1 MKVIY
6 DRIESIRGNLIMVRA
21 EGVSLGELARIELAD
36 GRLVY
41 ASVLRIDGNLVTLQV
56 FENTRGISTSDRV
69 SFLKRQMQVVY
80 GDTLFGRRMSGSGVP
95 IDGGPI
101 PEGEKVNIGTP
112 SFNPT
117 RRVIPRL
124 MVQTNIPMIDV
135 FNCLVKSQKIPI
147 FSVAGEP
154 YNALLMRI
162 ANQTDADVVIIGG
175 MGLTFKDY
183 QAFIDNAEEAG
194 SAHKTIMFIHRAT
207 DPAVE
212 CLLAPDMALACAE
225 RFAMNG
231 KHVLVLLTD
240 MTAFADAIKEI
251 AITMDQVPS
260 NRGYPGSLYSDLAAR
275 YEKAVL
281 IEGSGSITIVAVTT
295 MPGDDVTHP
304 VPDNTGY
311 ITEGQF
317 YLHNGVIDPFGSLSR
332 LKQLV
337 IGKVTREDHGDLANA
352 MIRLYAESKKARE
365 RQSMGFKLSHWD
377 EQLIAFGKLFE
388 EKMMNLEVNCPI
400 EEALDLGWALLGQ
413 CFKPDQVGIRQ
424 KYIDAYWVK
433 NAKQQEE
440 KKEDSIKP
448 SVKRPKEAQHV

>member
-1 MKVIY
+1 MKTVY
-6 DRIESIRGNLIMVRA
+6 DRIESMRGNLVTVTA
-21 EGVSLGELARIELAD
+21 SGVALGELARIDLQN
-36 GRLVY
+36 GRSLY
-41 ASVLRIDGNLVTLQV
+41 ASVLRIEGEQVTLQV
-56 FENTRGISTSDRV
+56 FQNTRGISTNDKV
-69 SFLKRQMQVVY
+69 TFLNRQMQATS
-80 GDTLFGRRMSGSGVP
+80 GDALLGRRLSGTGEP
-95 IDGGPI
+95 IDGGPQLN
-101 PEGEKVNIGTP
+101 GEKVNIGST
-112 SFNPT
+112 SFNPVK
-117 RRVIPRL
+117 RVIPRFQ
-124 MVQTNIPMIDV
+124 VRTNIPMIDV

-154 YNALLMRI
+154 YNDLLMRI

-183 QAFIDNAEEAG
+183 QAFIDNAEESG
-194 SAHKTIMFIHRAT
+194 SMNKTVMFIHRAT

-212 CLLAPDMALACAE
+212 CLLVPDMALACAE
-225 RFAMNG
+225 RFAIND

-251 AITMDQVPS
+251 SITMDQVPS
-260 NRGYPGSLYSDLAAR
+260 NRGYPGSLYSDLASR

-281 IEGSGSITIVAVTT
+281 IEGSGSITIVSVTT

-317 YLHNGVIDPFGSLSR
+317 YLHNGIIDPFGSLSR

-365 RQSMGFKLSHWD
+365 RQSMGFKVSRWD
-377 EQLIAFGKLFE
+377 EQLLTYGNRFQKT
-388 EKMMNLEVNCPI
+388 MMDLQVNKPL
-400 EEALDLGWALLGQ
+400 EEALDEGWKILGD
-413 CFKPDQVGIRQ
+413 CFNPDEVGIRQ
-424 KYIDAYWVK
+424 SLLDKYWVK
-433 NAKQQEE
+433 NRAQETG
-440 KKEDSIKP
+440 KK
-448 SVKRPKEAQHV
+448 